1 MEDHINITTDAQS
14 KKIRL
19 HFTKE
24 VPTSLK
30 TYLKRLGFMNN
41 EDVPNVFHAR
51 LATTYIQFATD
62 LQQCLLGDC
71 EYTAIP
77 IIPSYPAEAASIA
90 TANFS
95 IATITFMEQG
105 ISKTEKKLVFDPR
118 RSVATMIAEQYGKRM
133 YGANFKSATAIP
145 KKDRSGARKMLAQ
158 GDVILPEQQKIIA
171 ETPQPKAEQSTQQL
185 TNSYGM
191 YTEETAKDRYE
202 RIDIPIPKTAKYE
215 AAIKIV
221 LDEND
226 QYRFAVNTQE
236 NFGDYSGH
244 SSPLNDRSTP
254 YATKNEALQLAI
266 EEVITR
272 IQSKIAKK
280 DHVLSNQ
287 DPKNR
292 LFTKAL
298 QATIAYAKKLGIEI
312 SDPRTQQQSAKE
324 AQSKEETDTSIEMPI
339 SEVVSDT
346 PSNESE
352 LTTIVQTAGEQ
363 LNALAIQSDVEKDKA
378 LIQNVSNTLNE
389 ISTTQETDAFEKT
402 VQEFLKRQEISLS
415 KLNRL
420 ITQQQFIDLF
430 TPLTDALSLSPL
442 EIPTYPKYRIVQKW
456 TQVKSELLKRFQH
469 LIDAKPDTLHFTY
482 ASSKDETTPPEA
494 LNVLKVTI
502 ESDRDMIGFL
512 FEKETQSLIINTLSP
527 NEESGVVYSGSA
539 ITTGKLSAAM
549 SYMVAYPETILIK
562 PYTIAPYPSTQKE
575 PDTPT
580 SQHTEN
586 STTQSSTDID
596 SEHDIDFRVM
606 EICPYDITIPN
617 VRIPNV
623 IPPPFDAGRILVKD
637 TEKYLK
643 EFPELTKI
651 NNTTIADANALQM
664 YQLAHF
670 NISKI
675 NISKEVFR
683 NEWNKRGEAIFRA
696 LGFPMDAKYPYVNI
710 IDGYSYV
717 DQLSTIINT
726 DYGYSS
732 WLWLAVEYRPIADPT
747 IAITEIDSQIEKYE
761 LQRNQYES
769 KLSNDKHSK
778 SLQKLY
784 EKVYE
789 KEITWTIKNLKD
801 LQHSK
806 KVIQEYIDVSTL
818 PESIAKQEDIPEAAL
833 DQQQDTDVR
842 TQLVKKGF
850 TIPFTGSEAY
860 QQNRKVFDLYARW
873 GDLQAQYETHIENDH
888 QKRIE
893 AFEKR
898 LVALK
903 GKRDKESTALKTSLS
918 EQITTLRSEIDA
930 LQEFLYE
937 EQELF
942 QKELYEALLKEVH
955 QKAYTFTDEQFE
967 VFRDTILEQLLEGR
981 MIEGYADQPVKK
993 VAALL
998 IEDFFYTSNPTI
1010 KKSNDPDYLDK
1021 VIAIMHDH
1029 YIEGRRLTKKQVE
1042 AVKSEAGVPNL
1053 GMLWEAAE
1061 LSWLL
1066 WYKML
1071 YQQPGSFEYKLQSMT
1086 AFWDEVQPGYAYSD
1100 SSKELYKQ
1108 YSTPCP
1114 IGAIIAEYTDMANA
1128 QKVFEPSA
1136 GNGLLVLGADPKKTH
1151 VNEID
1156 NNRRASLEKQG
1167 FAKITYQNAA
1177 EPFPKQMTRAFDVMV
1192 TNPPFASWDAQVNEK
1207 KWIVSEFFNSYRRLD
1222 KNRLRLEHAMSG
1234 IALDTLKDSGKAALL
1249 LMGHIYFDDRGYI
1262 AKARPFFNWLYMHY
1276 HVDDVINLNGFT
1288 LYNKQGATPKTM
1300 LVLISGRKRKPT
1312 NRAIAPTRKQAGR
1325 LDMVVNTF
1333 EELWQRVQ
1341 PHIKTPIDVLLQK
1354 LKIETNYDIL

>member
-19 HFTKE
+19 HFIKE

-30 TYLKRLGFMNN
+30 TYLKRLGFVSNAS
-41 EDVPNVFHAR
+41 VPNVFHAR

-77 IIPSYPAEAASIA
+77 IIPSYTAEIASIA
-90 TANFS
+90 SGHFS
-95 IATITFMEQG
+95 IATLTFMEQG

-118 RSVATMIAEQYGKRM
+118 RSVAIMIAEQYGKRM

-145 KKDRSGARKMLAQ
+145 KNNRSGARKMLAQ
-158 GDVILPEQQKIIA
+158 DDVILPEQQQIIA
-171 ETPQPKAEQSTQQL
+171 ETPTTAQPVPQQL
-185 TNSYGM
+185 TNKNGV

-215 AAIKIV
+215 ATIQIV
-221 LDEND
+221 HDEND
-226 QYRFAVNTQE
+226 QYRFAVSTQK
-236 NFGDYSGH
+236 NFGDYSDN
-244 SSPLNDRSTP
+244 SSPLSDRSTP
-254 YATKNEALQLAI
+254 YTTKNEALQLAFK
-266 EEVITR
+266 EVITR
-272 IQSKIAKK
+272 IESQISVK
-280 DHVLSNQ
+280 DTILSNE
-287 DPKNR
+287 DKKNNV
-292 LFTKAL
+292 LGKAL
-298 QATIAYAKKLGIEI
+298 QATIAYAKELGIEI
-312 SDPRTQQQSAKE
+312 SDPKTQQQSTKKE
-324 AQSKEETDTSIEMPI
+324 QSKEETDTLIEMPI

-352 LTTIVQTAGEQ
+352 LTTIVQTVGEQ
-363 LNALAIQSDVEKDKA
+363 LDALAIQSDVEKDKEI
-378 LIQNVSNTLNE
+378 IQDVRNTFNE
-389 ISTTQETDAFEKT
+389 VLTTQKTNAFEKT

-430 TPLTDALSLSPL
+430 TPLTDALSLPPL

-456 TQVKSELLKRFQH
+456 TQVKAELLERFQH

-512 FEKETQSLIINTLSP
+512 FEKETQSLIINTLRP
-527 NEESGVVYSGSA
+527 NEENEVVYSGSA
-539 ITTGKLSAAM
+539 ITTGKLSAAV
-549 SYMVAYPETILIK
+549 SYMVAYPETVLIK

-580 SQHTEN
+580 SQT
-586 STTQSSTDID
+586 SKTVIRDY
-596 SEHDIDFRVM
+596 M
-606 EICPYDITIPN
+606 N
-617 VRIPNV
+617 VATP
-623 IPPPFDAGRILVKD
+623 
-637 TEKYLK
+637 
-643 EFPELTKI
+643 
-651 NNTTIADANALQM
+651 
-664 YQLAHF
+664 
-670 NISKI
+670 
-675 NISKEVFR
+675 
-683 NEWNKRGEAIFRA
+683 
-696 LGFPMDAKYPYVNI
+696 
-710 IDGYSYV
+710 
-717 DQLSTIINT
+717 
-726 DYGYSS
+726 
-732 WLWLAVEYRPIADPT
+732 
-747 IAITEIDSQIEKYE
+747 
-761 LQRNQYES
+761 
-769 KLSNDKHSK
+769 
-778 SLQKLY
+778 
-784 EKVYE
+784 
-789 KEITWTIKNLKD
+789 
-801 LQHSK
+801 
-806 KVIQEYIDVSTL
+806 
-818 PESIAKQEDIPEAAL
+818 PESIAEQEDISEAAL
-833 DQQQDTDVR
+833 DEQQDTDVR
-842 TQLVKKGF
+842 TLLVKKGF
-850 TIPFTGSEAY
+850 TIPFTGTEVY
-860 QQNRKVFDLYARW
+860 QQNRKVFDLHARW

-898 LVALK
+898 LVTLK
-903 GKRDKESTALKTSLS
+903 GKRDKESIALKTSLS

-981 MIEGYADQPVKK
+981 MIENYADQPVQK
-993 VAALL
+993 VASLL
-998 IEDFFYTSNPTI
+998 IEDFFYTADPPI
-1010 KKSNDPDYLDK
+1010 KKGNALDYLDK

-1053 GMLWEAAE
+1053 GMLWEAVE

-1114 IGAIIAEYTDMANA
+1114 IGAIIAEYTDMVNA

-1276 HVDDVINLNGFT
+1276 HVDDVINLDGFT

-1325 LDMVVNTF
+1325 LDVVVNTF